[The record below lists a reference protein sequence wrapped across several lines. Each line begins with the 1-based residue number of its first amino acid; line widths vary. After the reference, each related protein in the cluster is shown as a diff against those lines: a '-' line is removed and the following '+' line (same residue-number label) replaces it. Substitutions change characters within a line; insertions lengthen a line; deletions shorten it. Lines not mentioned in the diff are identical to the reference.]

1 MEKTTNNSEQHQKK
15 MLKTAED
22 FKPKQYQ
29 HALQVYKNLRTGAI
43 IRCAVL
49 YDKLDKNAT
58 QCDPSLKGKY
68 KDCFFVVVQGPT
80 YQNDECVSNAIVLKI
95 NSNQDKEYQYFFKQE
110 DYPFLHNKQS
120 YLSCRSIGLGPDAF
134 KMLDG
139 MRQQYD
145 NKKIRS
151 LNDTA
156 LEMIE
161 KSLLNFAKDEQ
172 EELKEIK
179 KELSLIKDDGTKET
193 KQKIEKL
200 KKEAEKFDHCASNA
214 QRNANILKQYV
225 DNLHMRQENKN
236 NNYDNKANFRNHS
249 DRDRSRSRDRE
260 RENERH
266 YDNNNNDRRNNDYQQ
281 RGRGGYNG
289 GYQQRPSNNYN
300 SFYNQNYRRERGRGG
315 YGNNSGYNYYK

>member
-1 MEKTTNNSEQHQKK
+1 MEKITNNSEQHQKK

-22 FKPKQYQ
+22 FNQEQHQ
-29 HALQVYKNLRTGAI
+29 HALRVYKNLRTGAI
-43 IRCAVL
+43 IRCAAL

-68 KDCFFVVVQGPT
+68 KNCFFVVVQGPT
-80 YQNDECVSNAIVLKI
+80 YQNDKCVSNAIVLKI
-95 NSNQDKEYQYFFKQE
+95 NSNKDKEYQYFFKKE
-110 DYPFLHNKQS
+110 DYPFLYNKKS

-134 KMLDG
+134 NMLDG
-139 MRQQYD
+139 VRQQHD
-145 NKKIRS
+145 NKKIRL

-156 LEMIE
+156 LKMIE
-161 KSLLNFAKDEQ
+161 NSLRNFEKDER
-172 EELKEIK
+172 EELNKIE

-200 KKEAEKFDHCASNA
+200 KKEAEKFEHCAENA
-214 QRNANILKQYV
+214 KRNANILKQYV

-236 NNYDNKANFRNHS
+236 NNYDNKANFRNYS

-260 RENERH
+260 IEYERH
-266 YDNNNNDRRNNDYQQ
+266 RDNNNNDRRNNDY
-281 RGRGGYNG
+281 RERDRGGYNR
-289 GYQQRPSNNYN
+289 GYQPRPLNNYG
-300 SFYNQNYRRERGRGG
+300 SQYNQNYRRGRGRGG

>member
-22 FKPKQYQ
+22 FSPEQHQ

-43 IRCAVL
+43 IRCAAL

-58 QCDPSLKGKY
+58 QRDPSLKGKY
-68 KDCFFVVVQGPT
+68 KECFFVVVQGPT
-80 YQNDECVSNAIVLKI
+80 YQNDKCVSNAIVLKI
-95 NSNQDKEYQYFFKQE
+95 NSKQDKEYQYFFKKE
-110 DYPFLHNKQS
+110 DYPFLYNKKS

-134 KMLDG
+134 NMLDG
-139 MRQQYD
+139 VRQQYD
-145 NKKIRS
+145 NKKIRL

-156 LEMIE
+156 LKMIE
-161 KSLLNFAKDEQ
+161 NSLRNFEKDER
-172 EELKEIK
+172 EELNKIE

-225 DNLHMRQENKN
+225 DNLRMRQENKN
-236 NNYDNKANFRNHS
+236 NNYDNKANFRNYS

-260 RENERH
+260 MEDERR

-281 RGRGGYNG
+281 RGRSGYNR
-289 GYQQRPSNNYN
+289 GYQQRYPNNYG
-300 SFYNQNYRRERGRGG
+300 SQYNQYRGGKRGGRGG
-315 YGNNSGYNYYK
+315 YGYYK